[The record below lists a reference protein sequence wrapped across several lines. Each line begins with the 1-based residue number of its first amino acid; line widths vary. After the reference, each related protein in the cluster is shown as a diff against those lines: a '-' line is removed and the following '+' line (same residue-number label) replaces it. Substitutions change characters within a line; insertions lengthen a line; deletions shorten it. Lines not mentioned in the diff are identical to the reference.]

1 MALQLFASALVPTNH
16 ARTERNYFGQQR
28 RWRNAANLKVS
39 ETLCGRGIAAILAA
53 LFRGPSVALSSGDEL
68 VRPNDEVVLKDVTR
82 CFRIGL
88 SRQEKGKRDV
98 VSGHRRSVLH
108 SISVRFG
115 SVRPDLNVES
125 KPTERF
131 IGWRNRNRN

>member
-1 MALQLFASALVPTNH
+1 ME
-16 ARTERNYFGQQR
+16 ERS
-28 RWRNAANLKVS
+28 NLKVS
-39 ETLCGRGIAAILAA
+39 EALCGRGIAAILAA
-53 LFRGPSVALSSGDEL
+53 LFRGPSVALLSGDEL

-82 CFRIGL
+82 CFRILACHGK
-88 SRQEKGKRDV
+88 EKEERDV
-98 VSGHRRSVLH
+98 VSGHRRSMLH

-131 IGWRNRNRN
+131 IGWRNRNRNRFS